1 MLLRKRGDLMTE
13 EISIEIDEN
22 GEIFIETNGIRG
34 PACID
39 QVEELLKDLAVV
51 SDTNKSDEYYMENPA
66 HVAQNDVVRRS
77 QR

>member
-51 SDTNKSDEYYMENPA
+51 SDTNKSDEFYMDNSVQ
-66 HVAQNDVVRRS
+66 VARKDVVRRS

>member
-1 MLLRKRGDLMTE
+1 MTE

-51 SDTNKSDEYYMENPA
+51 SAPNKSEEYYMENPA
-66 HVAQNDVVRRS
+66 QVAQKDVVRRS